1 MACEDKPTLT
11 ILFDRLVDALLS
23 MTSPQTA
30 AFALQSV
37 ILIWLVLT
45 VGSSV
50 VASLIMIPQSKR
62 RSERLVT
69 DWPSVG
75 VVVPCFMPNEHEIIR
90 ETVELVANS
99 TYSGELTI
107 HIPYNGGAPDAN
119 FTLPAE
125 INGRSV
131 LHYSVD
137 GSTSKAANINQALK
151 KLDESVLIVAIFDA
165 DHHVAYDTVEQLV
178 RVLVNRSTKCVCVQ
192 GSVLPLRGGDE
203 WRVCWLKWLVVG
215 MEFVGCRFYIPGVA
229 LLTGSAWFAGA
240 NAAWRRKDLEELSLS
255 IDAVTE
261 DIEISLRTMLDGR
274 RILIAPW
281 VVVEELCP
289 PSLSIFVRQRL
300 RWALGWEQ
308 ASLKHVVGVLKKRK
322 RLLVVLLSRYIN
334 IAAGL
339 FAFINLIT
347 RSLDFVNERR
357 NPNAL
362 PVMLL
367 TSAAGYTGAAALL
380 CVTIVSITDGEGVRR
395 LLQIFSFMALAP
407 VFVCWQIF
415 TVLSA
420 WATLLCF
427 PIQWIPTTRRR
438 GATVHR
444 IAMPKAVPGR
454 ALRMRVRHRRLA
466 TAEEA

>member
-37 ILIWLVLT
+37 LLVWLVLT

-75 VVVPCFMPNEHEIIR
+75 IIVPCYMPNEHEIIH

-107 HIPYNGGAPDAN
+107 HVPYNGGAPDAN

-151 KLDESVLIVAIFDA
+151 KLEDSVSIVAIFDA

-178 RVLVNRSTKCVCVQ
+178 RVLVNRPSTCVCVQ
-192 GSVLPLRGGDE
+192 GSVLH
-203 WRVCWLKWLVVG
+203 C
-215 MEFVGCRFYIPGVA
+215 
-229 LLTGSAWFAGA
+229 
-240 NAAWRRKDLEELSLS
+240 
-255 IDAVTE
+255 
-261 DIEISLRTMLDGR
+261 
-274 RILIAPW
+274 
-281 VVVEELCP
+281 
-289 PSLSIFVRQRL
+289 
-300 RWALGWEQ
+300 
-308 ASLKHVVGVLKKRK
+308 
-322 RLLVVLLSRYIN
+322 
-334 IAAGL
+334 AAGT
-339 FAFINLIT
+339 N
-347 RSLDFVNERR
+347 
-357 NPNAL
+357 
-362 PVMLL
+362 
-367 TSAAGYTGAAALL
+367 
-380 CVTIVSITDGEGVRR
+380 GESVG
-395 LLQIFSFMALAP
+395 
-407 VFVCWQIF
+407 
-415 TVLSA
+415 
-420 WATLLCF
+420 
-427 PIQWIPTTRRR
+427 
-438 GATVHR
+438 
-444 IAMPKAVPGR
+444 
-454 ALRMRVRHRRLA
+454 
-466 TAEEA
+466 